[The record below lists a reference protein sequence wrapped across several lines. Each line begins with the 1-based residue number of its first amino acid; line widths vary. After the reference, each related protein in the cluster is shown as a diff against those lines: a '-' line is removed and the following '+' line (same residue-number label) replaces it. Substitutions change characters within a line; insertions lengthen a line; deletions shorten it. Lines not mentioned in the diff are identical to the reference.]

1 MFIFFVVS
9 ETPRFNLNFEQIE
22 MSSEPCTNLILL
34 DSIALIEKDA
44 AGFTVVSGS
53 HGGASA
59 AKFVLDIGIQPK
71 IVFYNDAGGGKD
83 DAGIVALS
91 LLAGIRVPC
100 ATYAHTSARIGD
112 AADGYTNGIV
122 THVNALAA
130 AMGVLVGDRVRDVI
144 AAWQTNDPTQTPK
157 ETPCP

>member
-1 MFIFFVVS
+1 MTVESIRVLGFCVVS
-9 ETPRFNLNFEQIE
+9 ETPRFNLNFGWIE
-22 MSSEPCTNLILL
+22 LSAEPCTNVILL
-34 DSIALIEKDA
+34 DSIALIGKDA

-112 AADGYTNGIV
+112 AADGYANGIV
-122 THVNALAA
+122 THTNALAT
-130 AMGVLVGDRVRDVI
+130 AMGVRVGDRLCDVI
-144 AAWQTNDPTQTPK
+144 ATWQTDT
-157 ETPCP
+157 

>member
-1 MFIFFVVS
+1 
-9 ETPRFNLNFEQIE
+9 
-22 MSSEPCTNLILL
+22 MSSEPCTNVILL
-34 DSIALIEKDA
+34 DSIALIDKQA
-44 AGFTVVSGS
+44 AGCTVVSGS

-91 LLAGIRVPC
+91 LLAGIWVPC

-112 AADGYTNGIV
+112 AADGYAKGIV

-130 AMGVLVGDRVRDVI
+130 AMGVRVGDRVRDVI
-144 AAWQTNDPTQTPK
+144 SGWQTDNPTQISK

>member
-1 MFIFFVVS
+1 MFIFFGVS

-44 AGFTVVSGS
+44 AGCTVVSGS

-112 AADGYTNGIV
+112 AADGYANGIV
-122 THVNALAA
+122 THANDLAA
-130 AMGVLVGDRVRDVI
+130 AMGVRVGDRVRDVI
-144 AAWQTNDPTQTPK
+144 SAWQTDNPTQPSK

>member
-1 MFIFFVVS
+1 MFIFFGVS

-34 DSIALIEKDA
+34 DSIALIDTHA

-130 AMGVLVGDRVRDVI
+130 AMGVRVGDRVRDVI
-144 AAWQTNDPTQTPK
+144 SAWQTDNPTQTSK

>member
-1 MFIFFVVS
+1 MFIFFGVS
-9 ETPRFNLNFEQIE
+9 ETPRFNLNFKQIE

-34 DSIALIEKDA
+34 DSIALIDTHA

-83 DAGIVALS
+83 GAGIVALS

-112 AADGYTNGIV
+112 AADGYANGII

-130 AMGVLVGDRVRDVI
+130 AMGIGVGDRVRDVI
-144 AAWQTNDPTQTPK
+144 SAWQTDNPTQTSK